1 MASQRSNDVFISFRG
16 EDTGDNFTSHL
27 YAGLCRKKIQTFI
40 CNKIKRGD
48 EISRAILKTI
58 EASKLAVIVF
68 SEEYASSK
76 CCLEELLKILECR
89 KEKGQIVVPVFYHV
103 DPSHV
108 RNQSGNFGEAF
119 SEAVK
124 HFSEQE
130 QSWRSAL
137 KEATN
142 LSGWDSSMVRPESIL
157 VDEIV
162 SDILK
167 KLDLASSS
175 VLKESLVGIYPRVSK
190 VISLLCIGSP
200 DFRMVGIWGMGGIGK
215 TTIAEAV
222 FNRISS
228 HFESCYF
235 LNKLREAEKR
245 GDLPRLR
252 DELLSNV
259 LNEENLRVCTPTIGS
274 AFIKSRLQSKR
285 VLIVLDDVDD
295 LAQLEFLFGGLDKL
309 GPGSRVILTTRDKQ
323 ILNSYDIVDIY
334 DVEKLND
341 HHAFELFCQHAFKK
355 DNPSKSYIELSMKV
369 IDYAHGIPLALKVLG
384 SNLCHKSEEHW
395 ESALR
400 KLKRVPNLKIQE
412 VLKISYDALDKD
424 LSNIF
429 LDIAC
434 FFKGQLRDDVE
445 RILGGCYGHS
455 VLSGIDVLIDKSLIS
470 VSNKRIEMHDLL
482 QEMGWSVVRQESEIE
497 PGKRSRLWTPEDI
510 YHVLTKNTGTETI
523 RGIFLDESK
532 VKEMKLSPMIFSK
545 MYNLKFL
552 KIYHESYQKNSK
564 VCLPR
569 GLKLLPDELRYLY
582 WDAFPLKS
590 LPCKFRPEYLVE
602 LYLPYSKIKQLWS
615 GTQELVNLEK
625 MYLAGCKNLIELPD
639 LSLATNIKDMT
650 LRHCKSIVEIPS
662 SIGHLNKLTHLDLSG
677 CIKLKSLP
685 TNINLR
691 SLEFLNLFGCTKMA
705 TFPEISRNI
714 KYLYLNGTGIEE
726 VPSSIKHISSLLE
739 LNLSNCTRLVNIS
752 SSIQGLNCLQVLN
765 LNGCTNVTML
775 PEISEKVDNSYL
787 NMTSEE
793 DPASI
798 GCLSA
803 LRELWLHK
811 CPRLKSLPP
820 YILMLKSLESLY
832 ATETSIE
839 QLPSIL
845 KDSSNLTYLCISGC
859 EGREPVPL
867 HLTSLIDFQFLTS
880 LELSNLHITEIP
892 EDIDCLLSLESLDL
906 SSNDFKSI
914 PGSIKQ
920 LSMLRY
926 LTISNCNRLQL
937 LPELPPSVASL
948 HAHDCSSLE
957 RILGEQKFPRIGGE
971 GSYIFSNCFKLNQ
984 NEYKTIVANVQF
996 RIQHLMESDEED
1008 EFGTSQVAICLPG
1021 SEISDWFNHKS
1032 NTSSITIQL
1041 SPHWFNSKFF
1051 GFALCIVAEFDGY
1064 FDGFNLSIICD
1075 YHLENKDGECY
1086 DLCCRFKPWPKF
1098 RDRPKFVE
1106 SEHMFF
1112 LYDTSMY
1119 MRTAEESFSE
1129 ESSDENYEEVSFKFS
1144 IVESGVKSLSSY
1156 KVKSCGVRLLYDARE
1171 FWESPMDDDN
1181 EVDSISDDAYY
1192 DYYDSEEEELDTEF
1206 EDELD
1211 TEEDEEADIEDED
1224 ELYYDEEEILHTEK
1238 ADDEINAVE
1247 QEQEQVDSDE
1257 EEKYPA
1263 PKRLKRSN
1271 SWS

>member
-1 MASQRSNDVFISFRG
+1 MIARSGFWIT
-16 EDTGDNFTSHL
+16 EDN
-27 YAGLCRKKIQTFI
+27 LCWRKKIQTFI
-40 CNKIKRGD
+40 RNKLKTGD
-48 EISRAILKTI
+48 AISPAILKAI
-58 EASKLAVIVF
+58 EASNLSVIVF
-68 SEEYASSK
+68 SKEYASSK

-89 KEKGQIVVPVFYHV
+89 KEKGQIVIPVFYHV

-108 RNQSGNFGEAF
+108 RNQSGRFGDIF

-124 HFSEQE
+124 RFSEQE

-137 KEATN
+137 KEAAN
-142 LSGWDSSMVRPESIL
+142 LSGWDSSVVRPESIL

-167 KLDLASSS
+167 KLNLLSSS

-190 VISLLCIGSP
+190 VISLVCIRSP

-222 FNRISS
+222 FNKISS

-295 LAQLEFLFGGLDKL
+295 LAQLEFLFGGLDKF
-309 GPGSRVILTTRDKQ
+309 GPGSRVIVTTRDKQ
-323 ILNSYDIVDIY
+323 VLNSYDIGDIY

-341 HHAFELFCQHAFKK
+341 HDAFQLFCQYAFNQ

-384 SNLCHKSEEHW
+384 SYLRHKSERHW

-400 KLKRVPNLKIQE
+400 KMKLVPNLKIRE
-412 VLKISYDALDKD
+412 VLKVSYDALDKESSD
-424 LSNIF
+424 VF

-455 VLSGIDVLIDKSLIS
+455 ILSGIDVLIDKSLIS

-482 QEMGWSVVRQESEIE
+482 QEMGWSIVRQESEIE

-532 VKEMKLSPMIFSK
+532 VEEMKLSPMTFSK

-552 KIYHESYQKNSK
+552 KIYHRSCKKNSK

-569 GLKLLPDELRYLY
+569 GLKSLPVELRYLY
-582 WDAFPLKS
+582 WNAFPLKS

-602 LYLPYSKIKQLWS
+602 LYLPKSKIKQLWY
-615 GTQELVNLEK
+615 GAQELVNLEK
-625 MYLAGCKNLIELPD
+625 MNLAGCKNLMELPD
-639 LSLATNIKDMT
+639 LSLARNIKDMT
-650 LRHCKSIVEIPS
+650 LRYCKSLVEIPS

-685 TNINLR
+685 RNINLR

-714 KYLYLNGTGIEE
+714 KYLYLNGTGIKE
-726 VPSSIKHISSLLE
+726 VPSSIKHICSLLE
-739 LNLSNCTRLVNIS
+739 LNLSNCMRLVNIS
-752 SSIQGLNCLQVLN
+752 SSIQDLNHLQILN
-765 LNGCTNVTML
+765 LNGCTNITML
-775 PEISEKVDNSYL
+775 PEISEKVDDSYL

-798 GCLSA
+798 GCLPA

-811 CPRLKSLPP
+811 CTRLKSLAPN
-820 YILMLKSLESLY
+820 IWKLKSLKSLD
-832 ATETSIE
+832 ASETSIK
-839 QLPSIL
+839 QLPSTST
-845 KDSSNLTYLCISGC
+845 DSNHLTYLCISGS
-859 EGREPVPL
+859 ESREPVPL
-867 HLTSLIDFQFLTS
+867 HLTSLIDFQFLSS
-880 LELSNLHITEIP
+880 LELSSLHIKEIP
-892 EDIDCLLSLESLDL
+892 EDIDCLLSLKCLDL
-906 SSNDFKSI
+906 SGNDFKSL
-914 PGSIKQ
+914 PGTIKQ
-920 LSMLRY
+920 LSMLRH
-926 LTISNCNRLQL
+926 LTLSNCNKLQS
-937 LPELPPSVASL
+937 LPELPQSIASL

-957 RILGEQKFPRIGGE
+957 RILGEKKFLSVGGK
-971 GSYIFSNCFKLNQ
+971 GQYIFSNCFKLDQ
-984 NEYKTIVANVQF
+984 NEYKTILANVQF
-996 RIQHLMESDEED
+996 RIQHLMEY
-1008 EFGTSQVAICLPG
+1008 G
-1021 SEISDWFNHKS
+1021 
-1032 NTSSITIQL
+1032 
-1041 SPHWFNSKFF
+1041 
-1051 GFALCIVAEFDGY
+1051 
-1064 FDGFNLSIICD
+1064 
-1075 YHLENKDGECY
+1075 
-1086 DLCCRFKPWPKF
+1086 
-1098 RDRPKFVE
+1098 
-1106 SEHMFF
+1106 
-1112 LYDTSMY
+1112 
-1119 MRTAEESFSE
+1119 
-1129 ESSDENYEEVSFKFS
+1129 
-1144 IVESGVKSLSSY
+1144 
-1156 KVKSCGVRLLYDARE
+1156 
-1171 FWESPMDDDN
+1171 
-1181 EVDSISDDAYY
+1181 
-1192 DYYDSEEEELDTEF
+1192 
-1206 EDELD
+1206 
-1211 TEEDEEADIEDED
+1211 
-1224 ELYYDEEEILHTEK
+1224 EEIEVLYLSL
-1238 ADDEINAVE
+1238 I
-1247 QEQEQVDSDE
+1247 
-1257 EEKYPA
+1257 YCFMLPCI
-1263 PKRLKRSN
+1263 LF
-1271 SWS
+1271 